1 METPTNKPVLKASE
15 VGQFAYCSVAWHL
28 ERQGYKPKSSAL
40 GKSLEEQVELGIKIE
55 PPELPILERGLEEH
69 ADLGAKIESLSK
81 AERTSKQLS
90 YVGYALVLVAV
101 IVFIWWLLC

>member
-1 METPTNKPVLKASE
+1 METPTNKPVLKAFE
-15 VGQFAYCSVAWHL
+15 VGQFAYCPVSWHL
-28 ERQGYKPKSSAL
+28 ERQGCKPELSAL
-40 GKSLEEQVELGIKIE
+40 GKGLEEQVELSIKIK

-101 IVFIWWLLC
+101 IVLIWWLLC

>member
-1 METPTNKPVLKASE
+1 METPTKKPVLKASE

-28 ERQGYKPKSSAL
+28 ERQGCKPELSAL
-40 GKSLEEQVELGIKIE
+40 GKGLEEQVE
-55 PPELPILERGLEEH
+55 
-69 ADLGAKIESLSK
+69 LGAKIESLSK

-101 IVFIWWLLC
+101 IAFIWWLLC